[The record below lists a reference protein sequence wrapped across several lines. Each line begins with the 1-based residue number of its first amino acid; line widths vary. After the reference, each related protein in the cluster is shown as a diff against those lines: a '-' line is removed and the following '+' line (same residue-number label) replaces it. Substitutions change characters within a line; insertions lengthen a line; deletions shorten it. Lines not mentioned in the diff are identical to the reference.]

1 MTKGPDGYAYCKKDF
16 LDTFAPKCGG
26 CKEPIQGEVID
37 AIGKKWHPEHF
48 VCGVCKTK
56 FPGTFFPGQD
66 GKQTYIHTQFQNKH
80 TYNTIPKQTNTKSNK
95 IKQTKI
101 KL

>member
-1 MTKGPDGYAYCKKDF
+1 LKSCLACYVCGRDFSDNGTVHEGTDGYAYCKKDY

-26 CKEPIQGEVID
+26 CKEPIQGEVIE
-37 AIGKKWHPEHF
+37 AIGKKWHPDHF

-66 GKQTYIHTQFQNKH
+66 GK
-80 TYNTIPKQTNTKSNK
+80 
-95 IKQTKI
+95 
-101 KL
+101 